1 MKTNHAGARIWGR
14 SEQAMSRES
23 DVTKQASLPRR
34 VWDMLAEPKSV
45 TVLMTVAYAAL
56 VALGFW
62 SVRDISMT
70 GIRDMMGGLL
80 IAGGVC
86 GLIGCPW
93 GQWWIERAG
102 LVAIGAAF
110 AVHLSFV
117 MAISPPDGPWEVAS
131 ALGLLLLVVTRWIR
145 IRTLPADPRRPRPKS
160 PKAGDE

>member
-1 MKTNHAGARIWGR
+1 MKTNHFPASSGR
-14 SEQAMSRES
+14 
-23 DVTKQASLPRR
+23 RR
-34 VWDMLAEPKSV
+34 LWDLLAEPKSV
-45 TVLMTVAYAAL
+45 TVLMTCAYACL
-56 VALGFW
+56 VAMGFW
-62 SVRDISMT
+62 AIDDASTMGV
-70 GIRDMMGGLL
+70 RDMMGGLL

-117 MAISPPDGPWEVAS
+117 VAISPPDGPWEVAS

-145 IRTLPADPRRPRPKS
+145 IRTLPADPMLPRPG
-160 PKAGDE
+160 PPEAGDE

>member
-1 MKTNHAGARIWGR
+1 
-14 SEQAMSRES
+14 MSRDA

-45 TVLMTVAYAAL
+45 TIMMTAAYAAL
-56 VALGFW
+56 LALGFW
-62 SVRDISMT
+62 AIDDASTMGV
-70 GIRDMMGGLL
+70 RDMMGGLL

-117 MAISPPDGPWEVAS
+117 VAISPPDGPWEVAS

-145 IRTLPADPRRPRPKS
+145 IRTLPADPTLPRPG
-160 PKAGDE
+160 PPEAGDE

>member
-1 MKTNHAGARIWGR
+1 MTGTQHARFLVRIW
-14 SEQAMSRES
+14 
-23 DVTKQASLPRR
+23 DL
-34 VWDMLAEPKSV
+34 LAEPKSV
-45 TVLMTVAYAAL
+45 TVMMTFAYGGL
-56 VALGFW
+56 LGMGFW
-62 SVRDISMT
+62 AIVDASPGGV
-70 GIRDMMGGLL
+70 RDMMGGLL

-117 MAISPPDGPWEVAS
+117 VAISSPDGPWEVAS

-145 IRTLPADPRRPRPKS
+145 IRTLPADPMLPRPRP
-160 PKAGDE
+160 PEVGDE